1 MWIYFR
7 ITMKKN
13 NRHIP
18 EHIAKRGPCVAL
30 VADGETEQWYFKG
43 MKQTENLTCT
53 IKPEFPEPKTIE
65 AEFEK
70 VQELVHSEYDYI
82 FWIVDVDVV
91 NKEGKWHVL
100 VDSINACEQ
109 RDDLKE
115 KVCVILNNPCLEYW
129 LLLHFKQTTKYFS
142 NYSTQKK
149 ELLKT
154 AKLQDYEKSEK
165 YYLSKNSL
173 YKRLRS
179 ELPQAVQHAKMIA
192 PFNGE
197 QPHQALCNMF
207 KVMEYFNIS

>member
-1 MWIYFR
+1 
-7 ITMKKN
+7 MKKN
-13 NRHIP
+13 SKHIP

-43 MKQTENLTCT
+43 MKLAEKLTCA
-53 IKPEFPEPKTIE
+53 IKPEFPNSKTIE
-65 AEFEK
+65 SEFEK
-70 VQELVHSEYDYI
+70 VLELVHSEYDYI

-91 NKEGKWHVL
+91 NNEGKWNVL
-100 VDSINACEQ
+100 VNNINACKQ
-109 RDDLKE
+109 QDDLKD

-142 NYSTQKK
+142 NYNALKK

-154 AKLQDYEKSEK
+154 PKLHDYEKSEK
-165 YYLSKNSL
+165 YYLSSKSSL

-179 ELPQAVQHAKMIA
+179 ELPQAIQHAKMIA
-192 PFNGE
+192 PFNNE

-207 KVMEYFNIS
+207 NVMEYFNIS